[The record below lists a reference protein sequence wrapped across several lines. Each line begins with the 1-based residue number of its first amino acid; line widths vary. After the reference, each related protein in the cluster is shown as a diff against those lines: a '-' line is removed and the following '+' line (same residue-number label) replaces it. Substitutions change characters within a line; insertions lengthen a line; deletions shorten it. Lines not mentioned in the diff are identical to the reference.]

1 MEPKVVLSKLVLM
14 NHYHW
19 IFPFSENQFIFK
31 ILTLLFLMMY
41 KVIVYYD
48 IVI

>member
-1 MEPKVVLSKLVLM
+1 MEPKVVVSKLVLM
-14 NHYHW
+14 SHDHW
-19 IFPFSENQFIFK
+19 IFPFSENQFIYK
-31 ILTLLFLMMY
+31 ILKLLFLMMY